1 MAVLAVASASC
12 ASGTKLSSVSG
23 KVFHGDAPATGAT
36 VVFHLK
42 GAAQNAPTPSGTVGA
57 DGTFTV
63 RTHPHGD
70 GAPPG
75 EYVVLVTW
83 YPPDARSQ
91 ENPKN
96 KLPARYGDP
105 AQSPLKATV
114 GDGATELEPFRIP
127 LK

>member
-1 MAVLAVASASC
+1 MMVERS
-12 ASGTKLSSVSG
+12 
-23 KVFHGDAPATGAT
+23 FATGAT

-42 GAAQNAPTPSGTVGA
+42 NAPPGALTASGTVGD
-57 DGTFTV
+57 DGTFTL

-75 EYVVLVTW
+75 EYVVLATW
-83 YPPDARSQ
+83 FPPDARSQ

-96 KLPARYGDP
+96 KLPARYADP
-105 AQSPLKATV
+105 AQSPLRATV